1 MSKSIFRKTIDRVRL
16 SRDLI
21 RRKFGIFLF
30 DRNAIKSDKKP
41 SADNIVVVRWDA
53 KIGDS
58 IVSSFFFRELKKAY
72 PESKIQVI
80 TTQALSELYKSHF
93 AVDAVHISKKRPSYS
108 DLSKLAKQFES
119 ADIVIHLSKILKMK
133 DLFFLNRVKAKNIVG
148 LDSGVKLVNINL
160 NQATLGQ
167 HFSSK
172 YHAILELLDVD
183 NIKTNYVIPNCPQ
196 VSERISNKINLQD
209 KLVVAINPFGSSRN
223 RQLPIEQ
230 VAKLIRLLK
239 EEHSSLA
246 ILLVS
251 PPSEQSSLTP
261 LLQEFGEFCF
271 VDTGGTT
278 IYDAIELL
286 RFASV
291 VVSVDTSII
300 HIANGLNKKI
310 VGLYNPD
317 PINYQEWSPNR
328 DDSITIFSEKDE
340 IRGIS
345 IKSIAAATSKQLTK

>member
-1 MSKSIFRKTIDRVRL
+1 MSKNIFRRTIDKVRL
-16 SRDLI
+16 SRDLV
-21 RRKFGIFLF
+21 RRKLGIFLF
-30 DRNAIKSDKKP
+30 DRNAIATDENP
-41 SADNIVVVRWDA
+41 SANNIVVVRWDA

-80 TTQALSELYKSHF
+80 TTQALSDLYKSHF
-93 AVDAVHISKKRPSYS
+93 TVDAVHISKKRPSYS
-108 DLSKLAKQFES
+108 ELNKLAKQLES

-133 DLFFLNRVKAKNIVG
+133 DLYFLNRVRAKNIVG
-148 LDSGVKLVNINL
+148 LDDGVKLVNINL

-172 YHAILELLDVD
+172 YRAILELLKVD
-183 NIKTNYVIPNCPQ
+183 NIKTDYVVPNSPQ
-196 VSERISNKINLQD
+196 ISQRISNQINLQD
-209 KLVVAINPFGSSRN
+209 RRVIAINPFGSSRN

-230 VAKLIRLLK
+230 VAKLVRLLK

-246 ILLVS
+246 ILLVC

-261 LLQEFGEFCF
+261 LLQEFADFCF
-271 VDTGGTT
+271 IDTDGST

-317 PINYQEWSPNR
+317 PVNYQEWSPNR
-328 DDSITIFSEKDE
+328 DDSITVFSEKDE

-345 IKSIAAATSKQLTK
+345 IQSIAAATSKQLTR